1 MNVSYQLLSS
11 TTINSLLPVIY
22 QLEIK
27 VLVPGLDLL
36 QTVLNNAYQPNQVA
50 VYGPISV
57 SLCRCIFSETPL
69 TIENGPENRGVLL
82 VA

>member
-50 VYGPISV
+50 VYGRNSV
-57 SLCRCIFSETPL
+57 SKGRYIFSETPS
-69 TIENGPENRGVLL
+69 TIENDPENKGVLL